1 MALVAL
7 QKGTQITVP
16 DLGTVL
22 DWLFRTHVAPPV
34 SNKEEGDR
42 EDKAKL
48 LAAAASKTLGADPE
62 RMNCVE
68 HTFLAALAIGWFAC
82 DQNRFLA
89 GRSKLLALEEGKFTE
104 IVDVMGFEIE
114 C

>member
-1 MALVAL
+1 M
-7 QKGTQITVP
+7 
-16 DLGTVL
+16 
-22 DWLFRTHVAPPV
+22 
-34 SNKEEGDR
+34 
-42 EDKAKL
+42 
-48 LAAAASKTLGADPE
+48 KTLGADPE

-68 HTFLAALAIGWFAC
+68 HTFLAAVAIGWFAC

-89 GRSKLLALEEGKFTE
+89 GRSKLVALEEGKFTE